1 MTPKIDIIVTLA
13 DGTTKTNSITFTDS
27 DGIWP
32 PFFLFSK
39 AGDVIKLQLEELHPG
54 FEADRKRQLDEAV
67 AERHKNF
74 GISKDENEMNAMA
87 EEGLKFMSEAAE
99 RTRSEWK

>member
-1 MTPKIDIIVTLA
+1 MTPKIDITVTLA

-27 DGIWP
+27 DGVWP

-39 AGDVIKLQLEELHPG
+39 AGEVIKLQLEELHPG

-74 GISKDENEMNAMA
+74 GISKDEAEMEAIA
-87 EEGLKFMSEAAE
+87 EEGQKLMYEGAKH
-99 RTRSEWK
+99 TRARWK